1 MNRFIGGTL
10 VLLVVMTAGTGGALA
25 EIAGLRGATWGD
37 LRYEIPKEGVENL
50 VLDGWI
56 KQGID
61 LAKWGNT
68 SLNTYAKLRFKWDTE
83 GYDWNN
89 LMGPTV
95 GISFDTF
102 VPAGLS
108 GSLGV
113 EYSWESRTLDGIN
126 VMDQKT
132 MIYLTWYGWWDLKD

>member
-10 VLLVVMTAGTGGALA
+10 LLLLVMVTGAGEARA
-25 EIAGLRGATWGD
+25 EIAGLRGATWGE
-37 LRYEIPKEGVENL
+37 LRYEIPREGSENL

-61 LAKWGNT
+61 LAKWGDT
-68 SLNTYAKLRFKWDTE
+68 SINTYAKLRYKWDTE

-89 LMGPTV
+89 LIGPAV
-95 GISFDTF
+95 GISLDTF
-102 VPAGLS
+102 VHTGLS

-113 EYSWESRTLDGIN
+113 EYTWEKRVLGGNDFT
-126 VMDQKT
+126 DQKAL
-132 MIYLTWYGWWDLKD
+132 IYVNWYGWWDLKN